1 MKLHELKPPVGAK
14 RTAKRFGRGLGSGKG
29 EFSGR
34 GRKGQKARAGGRV
47 RPGFEGGQLPL
58 IKRLPAKHGFTNPFK
73 KEFQLVNVGL
83 LSERFQAGATI
94 SESVLQAMGIVRR
107 NIPVKVL
114 GTGDVNKALTVN
126 VTAFSESAKAKIEA
140 AGGKAVKA

>member
-1 MKLHELKPPVGAK
+1 MRMQDLKPSAGAK
-14 RTAKRFGRGLGSGKG
+14 KDRTRYGRGLGSGKG

-34 GRKGQKARAGGRV
+34 GRKGQKARAGGRI

-83 LSERFQAGATI
+83 LSERFQSGATI

-114 GTGDVNKALTVN
+114 GNGDIDKSLTVN
-126 VTAFSESAKAKIEA
+126 ASAFSDSAKAKIEA

>member
-1 MKLHELKPPVGAK
+1 MKLHELKPPPGAK

-47 RPGFEGGQLPL
+47 RPGFEGGQLPI
-58 IKRLPAKHGFTNPFK
+58 IKRLPAKHGFTNPFRT
-73 KEFQLVNVGL
+73 EYQPVNVGL
-83 LSERFQAGATI
+83 LSEKFQSGATI
-94 SESVLQAMGIVRR
+94 SESVLRAMGIVRT
-107 NIPVKVL
+107 NMPVKVL
-114 GTGDVNKALTVN
+114 GAGDIDKALTVN
-126 VTAFSESAKAKIEA
+126 ATAFSDSAKAKIEA

>member
-1 MKLHELKPPVGAK
+1 MRMQDLKPSAGAK
-14 RTAKRFGRGLGSGKG
+14 KDRTRYGRGLGSGKG

-34 GRKGQKARAGGRV
+34 GRKGQKARAGGRI

-83 LSERFQAGATI
+83 LSERFQSGTTI

-114 GTGDVNKALTVN
+114 GNGDIDKSLTVN
-126 VTAFSESAKAKIEA
+126 ASAFSDSAKAKIEA

>member
-1 MKLHELKPPVGAK
+1 MKMHDLKPSPGAK
-14 RTAKRFGRGLGSGKG
+14 KDRIRYGRGLGSGKG

-83 LSERFQAGATI
+83 LSERFQAGAVI
-94 SESVLQAMGIVRR
+94 SEAVLQANGIVRK

-114 GTGDVNKALTVN
+114 GAGDINKALTVN
-126 VTAFSESAKAKIEA
+126 ASAFSDTAKAKIEA

>member
-1 MKLHELKPPVGAK
+1 MKMQDLKPSAGAK
-14 RTAKRFGRGLGSGKG
+14 KDRKRYGRGLGSGKG

-83 LSERFQAGATI
+83 LAERFESGATI
-94 SESVLQAMGIVRR
+94 SESVLQANGIVRKD
-107 NIPVKVL
+107 IPVKVL
-114 GTGDVNKALTVN
+114 GGGDIKKALTVN
-126 VTAFSESAKAKIEA
+126 ASAFSESAIAKIEA